1 MRVAE
6 YCECTN
12 SHRIECFRIVNIYE
26 FYVNFTL
33 IKCNL
38 KKSNTLSSVNYLLN
52 NIVKAYALNIIK
64 YYKNNEIFN
73 FNGSVQYNIVKT
85 MILLTLFYKFRA
97 SLIKSKQMT
106 EGRESNLEE
115 EKKGR
120 GHK

>member
-1 MRVAE
+1 M
-6 YCECTN
+6 
-12 SHRIECFRIVNIYE
+12 
-26 FYVNFTL
+26 NFTL

-38 KKSNTLSSVNYLLN
+38 KKSNTLSSVNYLHN
-52 NIVKAYALNIIK
+52 NIVKAYALNIIR

-106 EGRESNLEE
+106 EGRESNLEK